1 MSISQNYRM
10 DDGYLLEGK
19 YDKEHRAK
27 LMTEDRLVSRIDDVS
42 SYICSF
48 RCYCSYLY
56 LFL

>member
-1 MSISQNYRM
+1 M

-27 LMTEDRLVSRIDDVS
+27 LMTEDILVSHIDDVS